1 MNLSQQSPPSR
12 PASATPV
19 AVLIV
24 FLLLASVIAFLR
36 GPRAAVG
43 LTGVAMAAASLRL
56 LLVARVRGAGG
67 GRRVSPA
74 RPGLLLAGGLLVLA
88 GSLSWPEMSGLVAG
102 EASGA
107 RAAAADRPLVAPI
120 VPAGATPS
128 TTPTMP
134 AAATP
139 ATRTSAIPTERPA
152 VLRPDRLRASAT
164 AEPALDASG
173 ERVSYGAANLV
184 DDDPTTAWR
193 VSGDGVG
200 TTIRAEWDEPV
211 ALTSMG
217 VVPGY
222 AKVDAADHTDRFH
235 QERRVVAVR
244 CSFDHDPAVTVTFA
258 DLAELQTFTVDVR
271 TRRVTI
277 EITRTTAAPERDF
290 TAISELAFVGH
301 PA

>member
-36 GPRAAVG
+36 GPRAAAG

-211 ALTSMG
+211 ALTSIG

-235 QERRVVAVR
+235 Q
-244 CSFDHDPAVTVTFA
+244 DPAVTVTFA

>member
-24 FLLLASVIAFLR
+24 FLLMASVIAFLR

-56 LLVARVRGAGG
+56 LLVARVRGAGD
-67 GRRVSPA
+67 GRRVRPA

-102 EASGA
+102 EVSGA
-107 RAAAADRPLVAPI
+107 RAAAADRPVVAPI
-120 VPAGATPS
+120 VPAGAR
-128 TTPTMP
+128 PTMP

-139 ATRTSAIPTERPA
+139 ATTTSAIPTERPA
-152 VLRPDRLRASAT
+152 ILRPDRLRASDT
-164 AEPALDASG
+164 AKPALDASG
-173 ERVSYGAANLV
+173 ERVSYGVANLV

-193 VSGDGVG
+193 VAGDGVG

-211 ALTSMG
+211 ALTSIG

-222 AKVDAADHTDRFH
+222 AKVDAADHADRFH

-244 CSFDHDPAVTVTFA
+244 CSFDHDPPVTVTFA

-277 EITRTTAAPERDF
+277 EITRTTATPERDF

>member
-36 GPRAAVG
+36 GPRAAAG

-120 VPAGATPS
+120 V
-128 TTPTMP
+128 P

-211 ALTSMG
+211 ALTSIG

-235 QERRVVAVR
+235 QERRVVA
-244 CSFDHDPAVTVTFA
+244 
-258 DLAELQTFTVDVR
+258 
-271 TRRVTI
+271 
-277 EITRTTAAPERDF
+277 
-290 TAISELAFVGH
+290 
-301 PA
+301 

>member
-1 MNLSQQSPPSR
+1 MRILERGRHLAPATQRARGSGEPQGCPGEPDFDRQGARPMNLSQQSPPSR

-36 GPRAAVG
+36 GPRAAAG
-43 LTGVAMAAASLRL
+43 LTGVAL
-56 LLVARVRGAGG
+56 
-67 GRRVSPA
+67 
-74 RPGLLLAGGLLVLA
+74 
-88 GSLSWPEMSGLVAG
+88 
-102 EASGA
+102 
-107 RAAAADRPLVAPI
+107 
-120 VPAGATPS
+120 
-128 TTPTMP
+128 

-211 ALTSMG
+211 ALTSIG

-290 TAISELAFVGH
+290 TAISELAFVGN

>member
-36 GPRAAVG
+36 GPRAAAG

-74 RPGLLLAGGLLVLA
+74 RP
-88 GSLSWPEMSGLVAG
+88 
-102 EASGA
+102 
-107 RAAAADRPLVAPI
+107 
-120 VPAGATPS
+120 
-128 TTPTMP
+128 
-134 AAATP
+134 
-139 ATRTSAIPTERPA
+139 

-211 ALTSMG
+211 ALTSIG

>member
-1 MNLSQQSPPSR
+1 
-12 PASATPV
+12 
-19 AVLIV
+19 
-24 FLLLASVIAFLR
+24 
-36 GPRAAVG
+36 
-43 LTGVAMAAASLRL
+43 MAAASLRL

-128 TTPTMP
+128 STPTMP

-139 ATRTSAIPTERPA
+139 ATTTSAIPTERPA

-211 ALTSMG
+211 ALTSIG

>member
-36 GPRAAVG
+36 GPRAAAG

-56 LLVARVRGAGG
+56 L
-67 GRRVSPA
+67 
-74 RPGLLLAGGLLVLA
+74 LA

-152 VLRPDRLRASAT
+152 VLRPDRL
-164 AEPALDASG
+164 
-173 ERVSYGAANLV
+173 
-184 DDDPTTAWR
+184 
-193 VSGDGVG
+193 
-200 TTIRAEWDEPV
+200 
-211 ALTSMG
+211 
-217 VVPGY
+217 
-222 AKVDAADHTDRFH
+222 
-235 QERRVVAVR
+235 
-244 CSFDHDPAVTVTFA
+244 
-258 DLAELQTFTVDVR
+258 
-271 TRRVTI
+271 
-277 EITRTTAAPERDF
+277 
-290 TAISELAFVGH
+290 
-301 PA
+301 

>member
-36 GPRAAVG
+36 GPRAAAG

-128 TTPTMP
+128 STPTMP

-139 ATRTSAIPTERPA
+139 ATTTSAIPTERPA

-173 ERVSYGAANLV
+173 ERVSYGVANLV
-184 DDDPTTAWR
+184 DDDP
-193 VSGDGVG
+193 
-200 TTIRAEWDEPV
+200 
-211 ALTSMG
+211 
-217 VVPGY
+217 
-222 AKVDAADHTDRFH
+222 TDRFH